1 MPRATPAIPSKA
13 KINDRFA
20 SVKKG
25 SELTQ
30 RTGPIDRQN
39 ITFRTLALF
48 LAICLLNVLPQCGHI
63 TAVSDTWRPHSGQVV
78 NAISC
83 CFCCTTGPPVRYYL
97 IKKRKRSQQF
107 HSVSG
112 AGFDSLLLDKVT
124 LNSTYGDIRRS
135 ERPDITHHKRASSHT
150 VPSNL
155 VKLSKFHHWG
165 RCEFRY
171 LLLCLALPLK
181 GLRMQS

>member
-30 RTGPIDRQN
+30 RTGPIDRQY

-97 IKKRKRSQQF
+97 IKKKK
-107 HSVSG
+107 
-112 AGFDSLLLDKVT
+112 AEPAISLCQ
-124 LNSTYGDIRRS
+124 
-135 ERPDITHHKRASSHT
+135 
-150 VPSNL
+150 
-155 VKLSKFHHWG
+155 W
-165 RCEFRY
+165 C
-171 LLLCLALPLK
+171 
-181 GLRMQS
+181 GLRLPFARQSDAQLHLW